1 MLNLSSS
8 SSYFKNQSKQEFR
21 SILRNLFLMTIII
34 DEHVDKSE
42 LILFKKILSITK
54 ANELTAKNKTLSI
67 KTVDSVEQLFSIF
80 RIELNKLTEGNLQE
94 LAIQFILTVIKID
107 GVIVPNE
114 EFLID
119 LIKDELPYVDFEK
132 ISSNTKELKN
142 LLPII
147 MD

>member
-80 RIELNKLTEGNLQE
+80 RIELNK
-94 LAIQFILTVIKID
+94 
-107 GVIVPNE
+107 
-114 EFLID
+114 
-119 LIKDELPYVDFEK
+119 
-132 ISSNTKELKN
+132 
-142 LLPII
+142 
-147 MD
+147 

>member
-1 MLNLSSS
+1 
-8 SSYFKNQSKQEFR
+8 
-21 SILRNLFLMTIII
+21 MTIII